1 MHFVF
6 GDPGHLPHL
15 PERAFNVTD
24 ACGLVRVRCHIEH
37 PCDQGSQLAE
47 DPETTMG
54 PLGKVDGFLR
64 TKQPFARVARPSREA
79 ATSGR
84 VKRKGAFR
92 SWCRVSR
99 FHKPIMSAPINSFA
113 ALIEPKSGNSPPHR
127 PSTVLI
133 GEADITGVAM
143 LPRKRVR
150 TS

>member
-6 GDPGHLPHL
+6 CDPGHLPHL

-64 TKQPFARVARPSREA
+64 TKQPFNETVKLLTPDQCQSGETLSR
-79 ATSGR
+79 G
-84 VKRKGAFR
+84 
-92 SWCRVSR
+92 
-99 FHKPIMSAPINSFA
+99 
-113 ALIEPKSGNSPPHR
+113 GN
-127 PSTVLI
+127 VW
-133 GEADITGVAM
+133 TGQA
-143 LPRKRVR
+143 KRVR
-150 TS
+150 SVPGAV